1 MVYVLLDGVGD
12 LPHPDLDGKT
22 PLEAASTT
30 HMDALAKNGVMG
42 QVISVG
48 KGIAPES
55 DIAVFNMLGYKFQ
68 HSDYAGRGVI
78 EAIGI
83 GIDFQDGDLALR
95 GNFATLDNDGRIID
109 RRAGRKIE
117 RDDAEKISK
126 EIESKIKFSNP
137 NASVVVAP
145 TIGHRIIVRLRD
157 NKPLSS
163 EITNTDPAYTRV
175 DGMGIAKAV
184 SDFMKIEKCI
194 PMEQTDDAS
203 NAANLVNEF
212 TEQSLE
218 IMKES
223 NEFSNP
229 NATVVVAPTIG
240 HRIIVRLRDNKPLSS
255 EITNTDPAYTRVDG
269 MGIAKAVSDF
279 MKIEKCIPMEQ
290 TDDASNAANLVNEF
304 TEQSLEIMKESNVN
318 RQRSEKNKKLL
329 NSILLRDA
337 GNKYPNVKPINELH
351 AMNFSCIVDMPV
363 EIGISNILKMKTFN
377 AGGLTDYEEKAKVA
391 AQAMNTENAIYVHL
405 KGPDEFGHDGDAIG
419 KMKNIEEIDK
429 RFFGTLLNNIDVSK
443 IAVMISADHST
454 PCINKGHSD
463 DPVPLLISGD
473 MIVNDNSQ
481 RFTEEDGK
489 KGTIGLIDG
498 ANVVKT
504 GIDLFKT

>member
-1 MVYVLLDGVGD
+1 MADNNHVKIVYVLLDGVGD

-22 PLEAASTT
+22 PLEAAITT
-30 HMDALAKNGVMG
+30 NMDKLAKNGVMG

-83 GIDFQDGDLALR
+83 GVDFKDGDLALR
-95 GNFATLDNDGRIID
+95 GNFATLDNEERIID
-109 RRAGRKIE
+109 RRAGRTIE

-126 EIESKIKFSNP
+126 EIENEIKFSNA
-137 NASVVVAP
+137 NTSVVVAP

-157 NKPLSS
+157 DKPLSS
-163 EITNTDPAYTRV
+163 EITNTDPAYARV

-184 SDFMKIEKCI
+184 SDFMRIEKCI
-194 PMEQTDDAS
+194 PMEQTEDAS
-203 NAANLVNEF
+203 NAAKLVNEF

-218 IMKES
+218 IMKKS
-223 NEFSNP
+223 D
-229 NATVVVAPTIG
+229 V
-240 HRIIVRLRDNKPLSS
+240 NK
-255 EITNTDPAYTRVDG
+255 
-269 MGIAKAVSDF
+269 
-279 MKIEKCIPMEQ
+279 
-290 TDDASNAANLVNEF
+290 
-304 TEQSLEIMKESNVN
+304 
-318 RQRSEKNKKLL
+318 QRSQKNKKLL

-351 AMNFSCIVDMPV
+351 AINFSSIVDMPV
-363 EIGISNILKMKTFN
+363 EVGISNILEMKMFN

-391 AQAMNTENAIYVHL
+391 AQAMQTENAIYVHL
-405 KGPDEFGHDGDAIG
+405 KGPDEFGHDGDAVG

-429 RFFGTLLNNIDVSK
+429 RFFGTLLDNIDVTK

-473 MIVNDNSQ
+473 MITNDDSQ
-481 RFTEEDGK
+481 RFTEEEGR
-489 KGTIGLIDG
+489 KGTIGLIEG
-498 ANVVKT
+498 AQVVKT